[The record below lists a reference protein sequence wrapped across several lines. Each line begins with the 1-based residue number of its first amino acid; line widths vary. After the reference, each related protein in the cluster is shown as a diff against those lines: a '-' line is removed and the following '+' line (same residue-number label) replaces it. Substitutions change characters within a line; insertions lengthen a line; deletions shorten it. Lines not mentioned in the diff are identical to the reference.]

1 MNMPPQFLETL
12 HLQYICQVITV
23 YILNLNSAL
32 SQFYLSKTEK
42 THPIAIRAEKEESQQ
57 PQGEQRRGLGV
68 TTPGFLQDKKSQS
81 RGEEWGVTG
90 GTTSHPVTSHQSLR
104 LAPSFRQSMGPGA
117 SVNQEGG
124 G

>member
-1 MNMPPQFLETL
+1 MNMSPQFLETL

-57 PQGEQRRGLGV
+57 PRE
-68 TTPGFLQDKKSQS
+68 S
-81 RGEEWGVTG
+81 RE
-90 GTTSHPVTSHQSLR
+90 
-104 LAPSFRQSMGPGA
+104 GA
-117 SVNQEGG
+117 LV
-124 G
+124 